1 MTLPLSSVVT
11 EFENIA
17 AIAGEV
23 AAEFKLKLAALKR
36 QVVMNEL
43 TNKKLKLPAHKRQ
56 VYKKLEIN
64 SSSLL
69 LLIN

>member
-17 AIAGEV
+17 TIAGEV

-36 QVVMNEL
+36 QVVMKEL
-43 TNKKLKLPAHKRQ
+43 TNKKLNFPAHKRQ
-56 VYKKLEIN
+56 VYTKIN
-64 SSSLL
+64 VIKSSSSLL
-69 LLIN
+69 FN